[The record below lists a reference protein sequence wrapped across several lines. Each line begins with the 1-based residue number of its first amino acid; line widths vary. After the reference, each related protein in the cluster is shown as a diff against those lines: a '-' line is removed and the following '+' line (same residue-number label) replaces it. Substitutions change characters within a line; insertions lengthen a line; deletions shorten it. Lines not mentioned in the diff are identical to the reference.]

1 MIYIII
7 TTCINNKD
15 GVKDDSHR
23 KNRYFDS
30 IKQILSF
37 IENDSTIKPIIVENN
52 GKRDTYLDDF
62 NCDVF
67 YTNNNQQRFRHKGKN
82 ELMDVKD
89 VIEHYNIQDEDIII
103 KLSGR
108 YKLQDPTFINLVKQ
122 NIDNYEAFIKFF
134 NVCTLQYM
142 FDDCVL
148 GLFAI
153 KSKYIKNFD
162 YQFIRSA
169 ECEFADHVR
178 KNVSNIMEI
187 KTLNL
192 ECCFADDLRILNV

>member
-1 MIYIII
+1 MIYLIIS
-7 TTCINNKD
+7 TCINNKE
-15 GVKDDSHR
+15 GVKNESHR

-30 IKQILSF
+30 INQILSF
-37 IENDSTIKPIIVENN
+37 IENDHAIKPIIVENN
-52 GKRDTYLDDF
+52 GKRHTYLDDF

-67 YTNNNQQRFRHKGKN
+67 YTNNNQHRFRHKGVN
-82 ELMDVKD
+82 ELMDIKD

-108 YKLQDPTFINLVKQ
+108 YKLLDPSFINLVKQ
-122 NIDNYEAFIKFF
+122 NCDNYEAFVKFF

-153 KSKYIKNFD
+153 KSKYIKNFN

-169 ECEFADHVR
+169 ECEFVDHVR
-178 KNVSNIMEI
+178 KNVTTIMEV
-187 KTLNL
+187 KSLNL
-192 ECCFADDLRILNV
+192 ECCFADNLRILNV